1 MFKCHHEKEKSDNM
15 HNDSNHTWKSFSYS
29 MDQSSSG
36 ERKRA
41 PSDGERAHHQAYERA
56 ILMKRSIGFER
67 QISAKAKAAEE
78 GEER

>member
-1 MFKCHHEKEKSDNM
+1 MDN
-15 HNDSNHTWKSFSYS
+15 DANHTRKSFADS

-36 ERKRA
+36 ESERA
-41 PSDGERAHHQAYERA
+41 PSDGERANYQAYERA